1 MPEAPRA
8 DPAPERSDRYDF
20 LLAAAALA
28 ALGLAHASYVP
39 LWDGAFYLRC
49 LEEALG
55 PQRGAAFLFC
65 ANHPTG
71 GYLAPLAAAFRLSG
85 MRYPAV
91 IAANLL
97 LAVLAARS
105 VAELSAQ
112 LLPAAHR
119 AERALVTLGFALSPL
134 LLACALQLT
143 PDYGVALYSLLTI
156 GALARQRF
164 WLAALFGAL
173 ASQSKETGAPIYLV
187 ACAAH
192 ALVYVA
198 WASDDRATRLRELR
212 RYLPLLLAPAVGAA
226 WLVARSLLF
235 GERGAWHG
243 VGSQIPLWRQALSLS
258 WLDDLLPSQ
267 LAEIFVLN
275 FAWVLSVFVL
285 LSAVAPALRFVA
297 RPSVPGDGTPE
308 GRARV
313 FFALAFAGVVF
324 VVTRFRTLVIPRYV
338 LPAVVLL
345 PLMAQ
350 CSLHSLRVGPRLR
363 LLLLGS
369 FATLSL
375 FASFRTQ
382 DALSMGYFGTFE
394 FGERRLLDLA
404 ARAHDLDGR
413 REHMVYN
420 LEFTRLSAL
429 LDEALPYALSG
440 GREIALN
447 RAAIWNPIGY
457 VDRRTHRR
465 AASAR
470 GASVPRAWYLTEIRR
485 EARRPARLAY
495 IELPGMDD
503 EDELILWRRYYSV
516 GPPIRFARG
525 GYALA
530 VHELTLRDAAAAPF
544 TPP

>member
-1 MPEAPRA
+1 MPPAAPA
-8 DPAPERSDRYDF
+8 DPPPVRAGRYDF

-28 ALGLAHASYVP
+28 AIVLAHGSYIP
-39 LWDGAFYLRC
+39 MWDGAFYLWC
-49 LEEALG
+49 LEEAFG
-55 PQRGAAFLFC
+55 PRQGAAFLFC

-71 GYLAPLAAAFRLSG
+71 GYLSPLALAFHLSG

-91 IAANLL
+91 IAANVL
-97 LAVLAARS
+97 LAALAARS
-105 VAELSAQ
+105 VAELSARM
-112 LLPAAHR
+112 LPAAPR

-143 PDYGVALYSLLTI
+143 PDYGVALYSLLTL
-156 GALARQRF
+156 GALAAERF

-198 WASDDRATRLRELR
+198 WASDDRAARRRALR
-212 RYLPLLLAPAVGAA
+212 RYAPLLLAPALGAA
-226 WLVARSLLF
+226 WLVARALLL
-235 GERGAWHG
+235 GDRGHWRG

-258 WLDDLLPSQ
+258 WLDDVLPSQ

-297 RPSVPGDGTPE
+297 RPSVPGDGSAG

-313 FFALAFAGVVF
+313 FFTLAFVGVVF

-338 LPAVVLL
+338 LPAAVLL
-345 PLMAQ
+345 PLVAQ
-350 CSLHSLRVGPRLR
+350 LSLHSLRVGPRLR
-363 LLLLGS
+363 LLLLGT
-369 FATLSL
+369 FASLSL
-375 FASFRTQ
+375 FACFRTQ
-382 DALSMGYFGTFE
+382 DAVSMGYFGTFE
-394 FGERRLLDLA
+394 FGDRRVLDLA

-420 LEFTRLSAL
+420 LEFTQLSAL
-429 LDEALPYALSG
+429 LDEALPYALAD
-440 GREIALN
+440 GRHGLALN
-447 RAAIWNPIGY
+447 RIATWYSIGY

-470 GASVPRAWYLTEIRR
+470 GASAPAVTHLPAVQRGAD
-485 EARRPARLAY
+485 RPPLLYY

-503 EDELILWRRYYSV
+503 EDELILWRRYYTV
-516 GPPIRFARG
+516 GEARRFTRR
-525 GYALA
+525 GYAIG
-530 VHELTLRDAAAAPF
+530 VRELRLRDDAPA
-544 TPP
+544 PQR